1 MQAALASAAA
11 SDLAG
16 RPRARAAAMR
26 GKRKHPG
33 FLPLVDHQDA
43 PSRRR
48 VVAPVAPLITA
59 PPGASASAPAA
70 RAEHAASARPRGPAL
85 APPGPARAGRDD
97 APSANFTRG
106 GSQEKALEATKDEHF
121 RGAALKA
128 LQRAFLAASA
138 RCTTS
143 SLARTRGLFR
153 GAWFGERGPVVPPAP
168 EKLQATGAVFK
179 GPMDLDLIVDAVRT
193 GCVPDD
199 LPGVAGVP
207 IGPAN
212 LAALAVFFLL
222 REIEASLTVCR
233 NVRSK
238 ADPMALS
245 TSRTRDCVCTAM
257 APEGCP
263 CHCAVSRARLVE
275 RHFANAQGKVPES
288 IPFFPTLAGNALSKE
303 ATTATH
309 EELHRRARAPTHDDE
324 GNRLLGGHLP
334 RMLARTG
341 VHVYLIEL
349 VARWHAPMLP
359 HHAREAPLHQISSEF
374 VELRAMNKESGTS
387 RDIMAKL
394 ESLSAT
400 PIEAN
405 SDLVD
410 RARAWESAPRAE
422 RQGRAEHV
430 KNDGS
435 SVWRRLA
442 VEGLG
447 IPADQRR
454 TTCGWRFAF
463 HRYTLAAGCL
473 QQGAERCEK
482 CFPPAS
488 AEHGL
493 RGEDS
498 DPEWPRH

>member
-48 VVAPVAPLITA
+48 VVAPVVPLITA

-70 RAEHAASARPRGPAL
+70 RAEHAASARPRGPAS

-121 RGAALKA
+121 RRAALGA

-143 SLARTRGLFR
+143 SLVRTRGLFR
-153 GAWFGERGPVVPPAP
+153 GAWFGERGSVVPPAP

-179 GPMDLDLIVDAVRT
+179 DPMDLDLIVDAVRT

-233 NVRSK
+233 NVSINLTNR
-238 ADPMALS
+238 
-245 TSRTRDCVCTAM
+245 
-257 APEGCP
+257 CP

-275 RHFANAQGKVPES
+275 KHFANAQGKVPES
-288 IPFFPTLAGNALSKE
+288 IPFIPALAGNALSKE

-349 VARWHAPMLP
+349 IARWHAPMLP

-410 RARAWESAPRAE
+410 RARAWESAPRSE

-463 HRYTLAAGCL
+463 RRYTLAAGCL

-498 DPEWPRH
+498 DPERPRHEFT